1 MSDEVTIT
9 TGSAMDGLE
18 LDLVGWCGLDPLTDE
33 QSDAL
38 WGTTTAVNLMLECD
52 YVVCEET
59 DGEEICNYT
68 DIYYRFYVVSESDLS
83 KAKAQLRQTIL
94 EIIS

>member
-1 MSDEVTIT
+1 MSSELTIA

-18 LDLVGWCGLDPLTDE
+18 LDLVDWCGLNPLNDE
-33 QSDAL
+33 QNDAL
-38 WGTTTAVNLMLECD
+38 WSATTDVNLMLECD
-52 YVVCEET
+52 YVACEAT

-68 DIYYRFYVVSESDLS
+68 DIYYRFYVASESDIS
-83 KAKAQLRQTIL
+83 KAKAQLRQTVL